1 MPGLARPTTHTQL
14 KTLPGRLELP
24 TLRLTASRSNQLSYG
39 SARAS
44 FEINGINKANPNTR
58 CTIRCHRSP
67 MCWCKLPLFRCQKR
81 SGAVRVVDGHTAA
94 LFPGSRCPV
103 GRGPCVSAAKGRR
116 GSNSRPWE
124 YNTYTLPTAQQ
135 STEKHGNTLK
145 SSRTPFVP
153 LTFLLILP
161 VSYPC
166 PSFAASR
173 CRSGSVRGSN
183 CESRVRCAFSCW
195 ARPSL
200 TRSFLKPMIFCS
212 LRGLMAKA
220 PSSDPPL

>member
-44 FEINGINKANPNTR
+44 FEINGINKANRNTR

-81 SGAVRVVDGHTAA
+81 SGAVRVVDGRTAA
-94 LFPGSRCPV
+94 LFPVLGARSVV
-103 GRGPCVSAAKGRR
+103 GYALAPQRAGEDRTPDLGNIMPTRR
-116 GSNSRPWE
+116 QLRSNPPK
-124 YNTYTLPTAQQ
+124 NI
-135 STEKHGNTLK
+135 GNTLK
-145 SSRTPFVP
+145 SSRAPVVP
-153 LTFLLILP
+153 LTCLLLLP

-166 PSFAASR
+166 ASFAAFR
-173 CRSGSVRGSN
+173 CRSGSLPW
-183 CESRVRCAFSCW
+183 CAFPIANHASD
-195 ARPSL
+195 AP
-200 TRSFLKPMIFCS
+200 FLV
-212 LRGLMAKA
+212 GHVVY
-220 PSSDPPL
+220 